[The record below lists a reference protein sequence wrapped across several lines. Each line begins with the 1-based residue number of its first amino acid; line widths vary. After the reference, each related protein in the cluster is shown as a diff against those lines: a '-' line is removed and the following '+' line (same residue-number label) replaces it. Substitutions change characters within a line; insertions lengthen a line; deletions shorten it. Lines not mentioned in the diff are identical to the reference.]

1 MSSDD
6 KQNDWSQ
13 DPLFPELTLPGFRH
27 CSRWPLRAVENPRRK

>member
-13 DPLFPELTLPGFRH
+13 DPSLPGFRH
-27 CSRWPLRAVENPRRK
+27 CSRWPLRAEENPRRK